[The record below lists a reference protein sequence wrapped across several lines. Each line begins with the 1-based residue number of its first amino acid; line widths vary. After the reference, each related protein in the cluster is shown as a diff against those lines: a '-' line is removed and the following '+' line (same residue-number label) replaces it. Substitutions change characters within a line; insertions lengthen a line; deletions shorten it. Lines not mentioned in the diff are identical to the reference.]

1 MTKDNM
7 LLISMTTMLMS
18 AILGIV
24 SLVMCEFFAKEF
36 GTTVAFA
43 MPVSFGVVAVV
54 CKFFVDKL
62 EA

>member
-7 LLISMTTMLMS
+7 LLIAMTTMLMS

-24 SLVMCEFFAKEF
+24 TLVRCEFFAKEF

-43 MPVSFGVVAVV
+43 MPVIFGAIALV
-54 CKFFVDKL
+54 CKFFVNKL